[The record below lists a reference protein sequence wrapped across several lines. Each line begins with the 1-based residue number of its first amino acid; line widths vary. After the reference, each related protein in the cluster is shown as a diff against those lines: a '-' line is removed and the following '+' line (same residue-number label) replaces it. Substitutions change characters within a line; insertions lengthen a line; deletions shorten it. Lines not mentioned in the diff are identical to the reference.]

1 MTKQDCVNRMI
12 SMGYRAALE
21 SGVVMIEVESE
32 AERSRVKK
40 AVKDIG
46 YTESWGTRGKRDER
60 NGNNV

>member
-12 SMGYRAALE
+12 SMGYKAALE
-21 SGVVMIEVESE
+21 SGVVMIEVASE

-46 YTESWGTRGKRDER
+46 YTESWGTRGGKDD
-60 NGNNV
+60 NNRG